1 MFTIE
6 MDTDNG
12 ESCTIVSIDQGGNQ
26 DDVEVMLFD
35 DVVYLRQTDQD
46 GEYCSL
52 IAISPQQMF
61 DIKTALELPSGT
73 YITKRK
79 NGVADV

>member
-12 ESCTIVSIDQGGNQ
+12 ESCTIVSLDQGGVH
-26 DDVEVMLFD
+26 DDVEVLLFE
-35 DVVYLRQTDQD
+35 DVVYLRQADKD
-46 GEYCSL
+46 GEYCSV

-61 DIKTALELPSGT
+61 DIKTALDLPSGT

-79 NGVADV
+79 WSNRC